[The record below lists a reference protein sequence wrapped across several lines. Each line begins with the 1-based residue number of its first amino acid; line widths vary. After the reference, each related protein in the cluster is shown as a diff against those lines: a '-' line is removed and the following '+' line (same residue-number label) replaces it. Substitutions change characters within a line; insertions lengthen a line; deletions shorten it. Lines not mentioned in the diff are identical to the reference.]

1 MRGIEYDREV
11 ALPPPVFDGP
21 VDRLTRM
28 CKEFLASPTIDDAQV
43 LHDEFKRY
51 LSLPDSLGQV
61 GLFLLRGGL
70 TELFAQA
77 SALSSLCFC
86 PPACF
91 DFAVFW
97 QGVKLRDMVLDV
109 LASPTCNLPTPSLST
124 RDVRAQPG
132 YQTLDTEVRARL
144 DALTMFHDEMHN
156 LVTFAMYD
164 PICVLVF
171 LAVYILREKRQGKN
185 DAFLSSE
192 SSALVEAPWV
202 YAHYISLLQDMLF
215 TVQDRTQH
223 VIEDLSKFVF
233 SRDMDESSIRGFFM
247 RDFPRHF
254 HDIKDVI
261 TRARTR
267 SKYSMNRMTA
277 AVTTPPP
284 RKIHSCAHN
293 PPRTPDPPRQAGAP
307 RARLGH
313 GLRHLAPDPGQQ
325 GRVLPHAHDRREL
338 LPAPRDHLLGQSR
351 AALGL
356 HLRHPPPGPEP
367 LRPPARPRLARPS
380 RTPAAGT

>member
-1 MRGIEYDREV
+1 
-11 ALPPPVFDGP
+11 
-21 VDRLTRM
+21 
-28 CKEFLASPTIDDAQV
+28 
-43 LHDEFKRY
+43 
-51 LSLPDSLGQV
+51 
-61 GLFLLRGGL
+61 
-70 TELFAQA
+70 
-77 SALSSLCFC
+77 
-86 PPACF
+86 
-91 DFAVFW
+91 
-97 QGVKLRDMVLDV
+97 MVLDV

-132 YQTLDTEVRARL
+132 YQTLDAEVRARL

-202 YAHYISLLQDMLF
+202 YAHYVTLLQDMLF
-215 TVQDRTQH
+215 AVQDRTPLL
-223 VIEDLSKFVF
+223 VEDLSKFVF

-247 RDFPRHF
+247 RDFPPHF

-277 AVTTPPP
+277 AVLYPPP
-284 RKIHSCAHN
+284 HTFI
-293 PPRTPDPPRQAGAP
+293 
-307 RARLGH
+307 
-313 GLRHLAPDPGQQ
+313 
-325 GRVLPHAHDRREL
+325 RRI
-338 LPAPRDHLLGQSR
+338 
-351 AALGL
+351 
-356 HLRHPPPGPEP
+356 
-367 LRPPARPRLARPS
+367 
-380 RTPAAGT
+380 